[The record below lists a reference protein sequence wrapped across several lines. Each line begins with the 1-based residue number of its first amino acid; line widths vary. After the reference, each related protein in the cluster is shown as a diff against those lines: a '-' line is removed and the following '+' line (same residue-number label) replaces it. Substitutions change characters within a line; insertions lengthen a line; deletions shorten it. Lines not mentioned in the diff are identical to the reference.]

1 MRDFKETVKL
11 GQAQRKLLRH
21 KCKIVRGLLASS
33 SEESQRALKSEA
45 AALEELYVSS
55 MRTSIKMSRV
65 ISTGA
70 VLLVEQPKQV
80 LRLMNDILRLRAL
93 HEDVAKL
100 LTEFKSKSD
109 QA

>member
-1 MRDFKETVKL
+1 VLDFKEAVKL

-33 SEESQRALKSEA
+33 SEESQRALKFEVA
-45 AALEELYVSS
+45 VLEELYENSL
-55 MRTSIKMSRV
+55 RTSIKMSRA

-93 HEDVAKL
+93 HQDVAKL
-100 LTEFKSKSD
+100 LTEFKGRSD

>member
-1 MRDFKETVKL
+1 M
-11 GQAQRKLLRH
+11 LRIPSP
-21 KCKIVRGLLASS
+21 KGEGFTDPQNAT
-33 SEESQRALKSEA
+33 LKSEVA
-45 AALEELYVSS
+45 VLEEFYENSL
-55 MRTSIKMSRV
+55 RTSIKMSRA

-93 HEDVAKL
+93 HQDVAKL
-100 LTEFKSKSD
+100 LTEFKGRSD